1 MGAKAE
7 ANKSGNNS
15 GNKNGNNSS
24 NNKSRSK
31 KKSRPDIETNASGG
45 RREAG
50 VSLDSALGVDAQAF
64 VDTWGQIFSTSLQ
77 QPNAALN
84 ANRDL
89 VAELF
94 SILTGNS
101 ELSPAADDR
110 RFADAAWFENPLFKR
125 LGQGYLAW
133 ARSLD
138 NWLDASGLEG
148 MQYERARFVLDAA
161 KDILAPMNTLLG
173 NPEALRQARE
183 TRGQSVMQGIRNL
196 LDDLRHNHGYPAAAD
211 RHAFKVGKDVAA
223 TPGAV
228 VFRNE
233 LFELI
238 QYQPATDTV
247 VDAPL
252 LYVFSQVNRFYLGDL
267 TPDRSMFKKLL
278 NAGIPVFAV
287 SWRNPQVEHRD
298 WNLDTYAEGVI
309 HAISV
314 MRDVTGADK
323 VNLMGL
329 CAGGLTAAAAAGAL
343 QARGDD
349 WVNTLS
355 LFVNVLDNRPE
366 DSDFGLFVSERSVQA
381 QKQMT
386 RVQGLFNEKNVFE
399 MFAMLRWEENVMGF
413 LRSNYLLGEEPLKHP
428 LLFWS
433 IDYTR
438 LPAGLHSAFL
448 DLSLDNKLAKRDM
461 RVLGQRVDLSK
472 IDYPVYIMAGSTD
485 HITPWKA
492 CYRST
497 QLFDTDL
504 LFVLTNQ
511 NHTQTISSRDD
522 NKHLKHWIGSRYPK
536 DPEKW
541 LDQVEE
547 HDGSWIPHW
556 IDWLREKSPAE
567 EIAAPTEF
575 GGKNYPEIDPAP
587 GRYVLEK

>member
-1 MGAKAE
+1 MAEAKAGKT
-7 ANKSGNNS
+7 ASTKTSTRTT
-15 GNKNGNNSS
+15 SS
-24 NNKSRSK
+24 RAKQQKASQ
-31 KKSRPDIETNASGG
+31 RPDIETNASGS

-50 VSLDSALGVDAQAF
+50 VSLDTALGVDAKAF
-64 VDTWGQIFSTSLQ
+64 VDTWGEIFTTAMQ
-77 QPNAALN
+77 QPTATFN
-84 ANRDL
+84 ANR
-89 VAELF
+89 ELLSNLF
-94 SILTGNS
+94 NIVTGRS
-101 ELSPAADDR
+101 ELAPAGDDR
-110 RFADAAWFENPLFKR
+110 RFSDAAWFENPLFKR
-125 LGQGYLAW
+125 IGQSYVAW
-133 ARSLD
+133 SQSMD
-138 NWLDASGLEG
+138 TWLEQSGLEG
-148 MQYERARFVLDAA
+148 MDYERARFVMDAA
-161 KDILAPMNTLLG
+161 KDILAPVNTLAG

-183 TRGQSVMQGIRNL
+183 TRGQSIAQGVKNL

-223 TPGAV
+223 SEGAV

-233 LFELI
+233 LLELI
-238 QYQPATDTV
+238 QYQPATDEV

-267 TPDRSMFKKLL
+267 TPDRSMFRKLIE
-278 NAGIPVFAV
+278 AGIPVFAV
-287 SWRNPQVEHRD
+287 SWRNPKVEHRD

-309 HAISV
+309 QSIAA
-314 MRDVTGADK
+314 MREITGAEK
-323 VNLMGL
+323 INLMGL

-349 WVNTLS
+349 WVNSLS

-366 DSDFGLFVSERSVQA
+366 DSDFGLFVSERSVEA

-386 RVQGLFNEKNVFE
+386 RVRGLFEERNVFE
-399 MFAMLRWEENVMGF
+399 MFAMLRWEDNVMGF
-413 LRSNYLLGEEPLKHP
+413 LRSNYLMGEEPPKHP

-448 DLSLDNKLAKRDM
+448 DLSLENKLAKREL

-504 LFVLTNQ
+504 VFVLTNQ

-522 NKHLKHWIGSRYPK
+522 NRHLKHWVGDAYPG
-536 DPEKW
+536 DPEQW
-541 LDQVEE
+541 LQGVDE
-547 HDGSWIPHW
+547 HPGSWIPHW
-556 IDWLREKSPAE
+556 IDWLKAKSPQTA
-567 EIAAPTEF
+567 ITAPTEY
-575 GGKNYPEIDPAP
+575 GSKNYPEIDPAP
-587 GRYVLEK
+587 GRYVLES